1 MFLVGIISW
10 WYGSGWTGQLR
21 RVRDRLA
28 ATASYFSIGQLFAT
42 LFSPFRQISA
52 ENVSGTAATQ
62 MRAFFD
68 KTLSRVIGAIVRL
81 FTILAGVVVS
91 LFQLIFELVILGI
104 WLLLPLFPIVGLIAF
119 AIGWVPKWM

>member
-10 WYGSGWTGQLR
+10 WYGSGWKGQLR

-52 ENVSGTAATQ
+52 GSVGGSAADQ
-62 MRAFFD
+62 LRAFFD
-68 KTLSRVIGAIVRL
+68 KTLSRLVGAVVRL
-81 FTILAGVVVS
+81 FTILAGIVS
-91 LFQLIFELVILGI
+91 LVFQSVFEAIILVI
-104 WLLLPLFPIVGLIAF
+104 WLILPAFPVIGLIIF

>member
-10 WYGSGWTGQLR
+10 WYGDGWKGQLL
-21 RVRDRLA
+21 RVRDRLV
-28 ATASYFSIGQLFAT
+28 ATARFFSIGQLLDT

-52 ENVSGTAATQ
+52 GGTSGSIATQ

-68 KTLSRVIGAIVRL
+68 KTLSRIIGAIVRL
-81 FTILAGVVVS
+81 FTILAGIIILTVQA
-91 LFQLIFELVILGI
+91 LYELIILI
-104 WLLLPLFPIVGLIAF
+104 MWLILPLIPVVGFIAF

>member
-10 WYGSGWTGQLR
+10 WYGTGWKGQLR
-21 RVRDRLA
+21 RIRDRLV
-28 ATASYFSIGQLFAT
+28 ATASYFSIGQLFST

-52 ENVSGTAATQ
+52 GSVSGSIATQ

-81 FTILAGVVVS
+81 FTILAGVIA
-91 LFQLIFELVILGI
+91 LIVQFVFEVLISII
-104 WLLLPLFPIVGLIAF
+104 WLTLPAFPVVGLILF
-119 AIGWVPKWM
+119 VIGWAPRWM

>member
-10 WYGSGWTGQLR
+10 WYGGGWMAQLR

-52 ENVSGTAATQ
+52 GNVSGSAGVQ
-62 MRAFFD
+62 LRAFFD
-68 KTLSRVIGAIVRL
+68 KTLSRLIGAIVRL
-81 FTILAGVVVS
+81 FTIFAGIVV
-91 LFQLIFELVILGI
+91 LFFQFIFEVIILII
-104 WLLLPLFPIVGLIAF
+104 WLVLPVFPVVGLIMF
-119 AIGWVPKWM
+119 VIGWAPQWM

>member
-10 WYGSGWTGQLR
+10 WYGSGWKGQLS
-21 RVRDRLA
+21 RVYGRLT
-28 ATASYFSIGQLFAT
+28 ATAGFFSIGQLFGT

-52 ENVSGTAATQ
+52 GSTSGSISTQ
-62 MRAFFD
+62 FRAFFD

-81 FTILAGVVVS
+81 FTILAGVIV
-91 LFQLIFELVILGI
+91 LTFQGIFELIVLIF
-104 WLLLPLFPIVGLIAF
+104 WLLLPAFPVIGLIAF

>member
-10 WYGSGWTGQLR
+10 WYGSGWKGQLQ

-52 ENVSGTAATQ
+52 GNVSGSASVRL
-62 MRAFFD
+62 RAFFD

-81 FTILAGVVVS
+81 FTIFAGIIVL
-91 LFQLIFELVILGI
+91 LFQFVFELIILLI
-104 WLLLPLFPIVGLIAF
+104 WLTLPVFPIVGLIVF
-119 AIGWVPKWM
+119 VIGWAPKWM

>member
-10 WYGSGWTGQLR
+10 WYGSGWKGQLAR
-21 RVRDRLA
+21 IRDRLA
-28 ATASYFSIGQLFAT
+28 TTAGYFSIGQLFAT

-52 ENVSGTAATQ
+52 GRVDGSIGAQ

-81 FTILAGVVVS
+81 FTILAGAVS
-91 LFQLIFELVILGI
+91 LLLQSLFELIILII
-104 WLLLPLFPIVGLIAF
+104 WLILPAFPVIGLIAF
-119 AIGWVPKWM
+119 VIGWAPQWM

>member
-10 WYGSGWTGQLR
+10 WYGDGWKGQLL
-21 RVRDRLA
+21 RVRDRLV
-28 ATASYFSIGQLFAT
+28 ATARFFSIGQLLDT

-52 ENVSGTAATQ
+52 GGTSGSIATQ

-68 KTLSRVIGAIVRL
+68 KTLSRIIGAIVRL
-81 FTILAGVVVS
+81 FTILAGIIILTVQA
-91 LFQLIFELVILGI
+91 LYELIILI
-104 WLLLPLFPIVGLIAF
+104 MWLILPLIPIVGFIAF

>member
-10 WYGSGWTGQLR
+10 WYGTGWKGQLR
-21 RVRDRLA
+21 RIRDRLA
-28 ATASYFSIGQLFAT
+28 ATAGYFSIGQLFST

-52 ENVSGTAATQ
+52 GSVDGPISNQ

-81 FTILAGVVVS
+81 FTIFAGIFSLVVQ
-91 LFQLIFELVILGI
+91 FIFELIISII
-104 WLLLPLFPIVGLIAF
+104 WLTLPVFPVAGLILF
-119 AIGWVPKWM
+119 VIGWAPKWM

>member
-10 WYGSGWTGQLR
+10 WYGSGWKGQLR

-28 ATASYFSIGQLFAT
+28 ATASYFSIGQLLAT

-52 ENVSGTAATQ
+52 GGVKGSAAVRL
-62 MRAFFD
+62 RAFFD

-81 FTILAGVVVS
+81 FTILAGLIVMV
-91 LFQLIFELVILGI
+91 FQSIFEVIILII
-104 WLLLPLFPIVGLIAF
+104 WLTLPVFPIIGLIVF
-119 AIGWVPKWM
+119 VIGWAPVWM